1 MSFGRIVAAAVLGVS
16 AISTVAGCSGSIEA
30 PTAYANYNADDKSFQ
45 VEYPEGWDVVGG
57 GNVSFH
63 SAKFSRGPA
72 VLRVKSDFT
81 GSVLGD
87 IANLGGGVLDNAG
100 PVDPELAFE
109 LAPVNPVHNFA
120 KESMP
125 EEIKNFKEVETT
137 AVQSGFGEGRRTEF
151 TGSSLFGGKIH
162 GYWTTY
168 LSGDRRIQVIC
179 QAPEKHWKTIQP
191 AFDKAIT
198 GVRHGQ

>member
-1 MSFGRIVAAAVLGVS
+1 MGFGRVMAAVALAGIVMS
-16 AISTVAGCSGSIEA
+16 AAVGCSGSVET
-30 PTAYANYNADDKSFQ
+30 PTAFATYNADDKSFQ

-72 VLRVKSDFT
+72 TIFVKSDFVA
-81 GSVLGD
+81 SIMGD
-87 IANLGGGVLDNAG
+87 IANFGGAALDSTG

-109 LAPVNPVHNFA
+109 RAPVNSVHNLA
-120 KESMP
+120 KEEMP
-125 EEIKNFKEVETT
+125 AAIKNFKELETI
-137 AVQSGFGEGRRTEF
+137 AVQGGFGEGRRTEF

-168 LSGDRRIQVIC
+168 LSGDRGVKVVC

-191 AFDKAIT
+191 AFDKAVA